1 MIGYLQIQNFILSD
15 KDRKISKILINDFK
29 AFCSSKN
36 LKVLNLFKDSFHNGK
51 INDMK
56 VFSIRVFNEYLK
68 KDKRLIAL
76 FNNSYSCTENFYQ
89 EIKTNELTKMFIK
102 LHFDKIY
109 EHILLRNKFIA
120 EEFLK
125 LKSID
130 VLSKEYNPYLCFIE
144 EFIYLNERYYYEQ
157 NILKVEKIYED
168 FVDYI
173 AFRFKK
179 DTPYELDSNFINE
192 IKNVNY
198 IKSKYQDILFRD
210 NLINNMFNIL
220 AEDNNNKILFNKL
233 KKKYFKRFIINK
245 YPTIDLNLL
254 NNYEKSELF
263 HNNMIIYLT
272 KNQ

>member
-36 LKVLNLFKDSFHNGK
+36 LKVLNLFNDSFHNGK
-51 INDMK
+51 MNDMK

-233 KKKYFKRFIINK
+233 KKKYLKRFIINK

>member
-15 KDRKISKILINDFK
+15 KDRKISKILISDFK
-29 AFCSSKN
+29 TFCSSKN
-36 LKVLNLFKDSFHNGK
+36 LKVLNLFNDSFHNGK
-51 INDMK
+51 MNDMK

-76 FNNSYSCTENFYQ
+76 FNNSYSCTENFYKELQ
-89 EIKTNELTKMFIK
+89 TNELTKMFIK

-130 VLSKEYNPYLCFIE
+130 VLSKEYNPYLCFVE

-168 FVDYI
+168 FVDYVK
-173 AFRFKK
+173 FRFKK
-179 DTPYELDSNFINE
+179 DTPYELDPNFINE

-210 NLINNMFNIL
+210 NLISNMFNIL

>member
-29 AFCSSKN
+29 TFCSSKN
-36 LKVLNLFKDSFHNGK
+36 LKVLNLFNDSFHNGK

-130 VLSKEYNPYLCFIE
+130 VLSNEYNPYLCFIE

-168 FVDYI
+168 FVDYVT
-173 AFRFKK
+173 FRFKK
-179 DTPYELDSNFINE
+179 DTPYELDPNFINE

-233 KKKYFKRFIINK
+233 KKKYLKRFIINK